1 MTLDL
6 RNNTITVGELLD
18 NPKSRAVFQR
28 RFPMVMKHPLLGAAR
43 TVTLEQVIS
52 FAQAYV
58 PQRTIQE
65 TLNELR
71 RA

>member
-1 MTLDL
+1 
-6 RNNTITVGELLD
+6 
-18 NPKSRAVFQR
+18 
-28 RFPMVMKHPLLGAAR
+28 MKLTFLGAAR